1 MRYPLAWP
9 GTHRPLSLIR
19 QNTPIMPQRVVRSHS
34 SLASLALAA
43 VSLTLFACGL
53 NGQAAARLPE
63 RAVRRDIPITNAI
76 RRAYTAGT
84 RDSTGRP
91 GRNYWQLRTDYTI
104 SARLDATTSRL
115 IGRETVVLHN
125 NSPDSLG
132 QIALRL
138 DPNIFL
144 GNTPQ
149 AATWVPSEVT
159 DGMVLTR
166 ITVNAVPVL
175 LSPTPGASGDG
186 ARAAQAAA
194 AAQNAQV
201 PNQPTLINGKSTS
214 ARVQL
219 PTKLAPHSRTTI
231 EIEWNHKI
239 PGGPGVGHRMT
250 QRWADTLYQP
260 TQWYPR
266 VAVYDDLRGW
276 DSELY
281 LGPSEFYNN
290 FGKFDVR
297 IDVPAGWIVSGTG
310 VLQNPEEVL
319 TPNARERLKGVLASD
334 KATMIVGPDE
344 VGPGQATQRGTPT
357 AGGEGDRLVW
367 HFVADSVNDFA
378 WATAKKFVWEVTRA
392 TIPGKGAVPINL
404 LYLPGRAN
412 LFDTAGPIA
421 RHALEFYS
429 KQWFPYQ
436 FPQLTLQD
444 GPSAGMEYPMVI
456 NSNRG
461 AADHETGHQ
470 WWPMVVSNNETW
482 YGWMDE
488 GFNQYMNILSDADAG
503 GRQPVLDGLGQS
515 YGRTSGNEAEPSM
528 MWNANYGGPGFYGF
542 TTYSKTP
549 LMLSMLG
556 GIVGDS
562 AVQRA
567 HREWATTWLFK
578 HPSPWDY
585 MFFMSRALKQD
596 LGWFWYYWLFTTES
610 VDGSIARSVTTTGGR
625 TTVTVRQDGQ
635 MPSPVVLE
643 VKFANGSQPIRTMRN
658 AVMKDAQT
666 AIVTFPVDVWFGGR
680 KTFDAV
686 LDFGTRPIERIRLD
700 PGCRFPD
707 HDPTDNVWPRRTSAP
722 AEPAAGAQGGRR
734 GPGCLE

>member
-1 MRYPLAWP
+1 MPDCRLLLLAAAAAGLTLP
-9 GTHRPLSLIR
+9 
-19 QNTPIMPQRVVRSHS
+19 V
-34 SLASLALAA
+34 SLAA
-43 VSLTLFACGL
+43 
-53 NGQAAARLPE
+53 QAPARLPE
-63 RAVRRDIPITNAI
+63 RAVRRDIPMTNTI
-76 RRAYTAGT
+76 RRAFAAGT

-91 GRNYWQLRTDYTI
+91 GRNYWQIRTDYTI
-104 SARLDATTSRL
+104 SARLDAPTSRL
-115 IGRETVVLHN
+115 TGHESVVLHN
-125 NSPDSLG
+125 NSPDSLDR
-132 QIALRL
+132 ILFRL

-149 AATWVPSEVT
+149 LAPWVPAEIT

-166 ITVNAVPVL
+166 VAVN
-175 LSPTPGASGDG
+175 GADVSLTQPAGTGPDG

-194 AAQNAQV
+194 AALGAQA
-201 PNQPTLINGKSTS
+201 PSQPMMI
-214 ARVQL
+214 VQGTVAML
-219 PTKLAPHSRTTI
+219 RLASKIPPHSNATV
-231 EIEWNHKI
+231 EIDWNHKI
-239 PGGPGVGHRMT
+239 PGGPGQGHRMT

-276 DSELY
+276 DNELY

-334 KATMIVGPDE
+334 KVTTIVGPDE
-344 VGPGQATQRGTPT
+344 VGPGQATQRGAPT

-367 HFVADSVNDFA
+367 HFVADTVNDFA
-378 WATAKKFVWEVTRA
+378 WATAKKYVWDMTRA
-392 TIPGKGAVPINL
+392 TIPGKGAVPITMV
-404 LYLPGRAN
+404 YLPGRAQ
-412 LFDTAGPIA
+412 FYQDAGAIA

-429 KQWFPYQ
+429 KLWFPYQ

-470 WWPMVVSNNETW
+470 WWPMTVSNNETW

-488 GFNQYMNILSDADAG
+488 GFNQYMNVLSDADRNSRAADFNG
-503 GRQPVLDGLGQS
+503 YGQQ
-515 YGRTSGNEAEPSM
+515 YGTVSGNEAEPPM
-528 MWNANYGGPGFYGF
+528 MWNANYDGPAFYGF

-567 HREWATTWLFK
+567 HREWAQAWLFR

-585 MFFMSRALKQD
+585 MFFMSNALKRD

-610 VDGSIARSVTTTGGR
+610 VDGSIQKSTTTTGGR

-643 VKFANGSQPIRTMRN
+643 VTFAPGSQAIRPMKN
-658 AVMKDAQT
+658 AVMRDSLT
-666 AIVTFPVDVWFGGR
+666 AIVTYPVDVWFAGS
-680 KTFDAV
+680 KMFDAV
-686 LDFGTRPIERIRLD
+686 LDFGARPIQRVRLD
-700 PGCRFPD
+700 PNCRFPD
-707 HDPTDNVWPRRTSAP
+707 RDPSDNVWPRQP
-722 AEPAAGAQGGRR
+722 PAAPGASANRR
-734 GPGCLE
+734 GPSCPA